1 MTELS
6 EMELKVNFTNSK
18 INNQDKQ
25 AINEFASKSYKL
37 QTYLYYSMILL
48 FVVLCLIFFF
58 LMKNKININ
67 SSSNSN
73 N

>member
-1 MTELS
+1 MTES
-6 EMELKVNFTNSK
+6 HTSQLKVDFTDGK
-18 INNQDKQ
+18 LNNQDKQ

>member
-6 EMELKVNFTNSK
+6 DKELRVNFTDSK
-18 INNQDKQ
+18 LNNQDKQ